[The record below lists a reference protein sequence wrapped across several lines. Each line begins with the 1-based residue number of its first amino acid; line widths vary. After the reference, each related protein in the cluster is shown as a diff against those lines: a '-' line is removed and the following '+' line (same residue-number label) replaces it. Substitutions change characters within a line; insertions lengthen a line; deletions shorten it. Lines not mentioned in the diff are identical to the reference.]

1 MNSVE
6 LWIARVIEQA
16 GWIAPILFILLHLLR
31 PILFVPVV
39 VVCIAGGYLFGFVNG
54 TFYSIIGL
62 SLMSAAF
69 YKVVNFFP
77 SVREKMLTL
86 KRKMLKDQKVTVG
99 QVMILRMMPFIH
111 FHLLSLY
118 LIDMTKS
125 YKEYMYY
132 SVLGIIIPSMVY
144 TAFGQS
150 ITDMPWYMS
159 LLFLAC
165 LIGLYSLLGKLNE
178 KRKLKTR

>member
-1 MNSVE
+1 MNSLE
-6 LWIARVIEQA
+6 LWIEHIIEQA
-16 GWIAPILFILLHLLR
+16 GWLAPILFILFHLLR

-39 VVCIAGGYLFGFVNG
+39 VVCIAGGYLFGFING
-54 TFYSIIGL
+54 TLYSIVGL

-69 YKVVNFFP
+69 YKVVNHFS

-86 KRKMLKDQKVTVG
+86 KRKVIKDQKMTVG
-99 QVMILRMMPFIH
+99 QVIILRMMPFVH

-125 YKEYMYY
+125 YKEYMKY

-144 TAFGQS
+144 TAFGQL
-150 ITDMPWYMS
+150 ITDMSWHIS

-165 LIGLYSLLGKLNE
+165 LIVLYSLLGKLNQ